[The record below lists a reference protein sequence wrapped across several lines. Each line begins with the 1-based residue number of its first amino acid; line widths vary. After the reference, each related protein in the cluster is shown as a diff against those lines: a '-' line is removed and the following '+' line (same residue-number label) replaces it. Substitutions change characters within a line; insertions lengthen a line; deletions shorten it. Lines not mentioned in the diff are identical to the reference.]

1 MKAKTFQSCLF
12 AVVLSSFLLFP
23 VHTESSLMDGSYLE
37 SPTLGTMVLIP
48 SGTMELAQ
56 GTTSTQTQGFYMAVY
71 PVTRAQFL
79 EIMEVDPSDPR
90 RSSGMTD
97 PVQQVTWYQAIGFA
111 NKLSI
116 HEGLTPVYEIDGVD
130 FSRIRFQSIPTQ
142 QSGPWNRVRVNTT
155 ANGYRLP
162 TEMEWLWAAGGA
174 SPQPRLQ
181 GFAGSDG
188 SNNPRDYLWYSANAG
203 GKTQPVGSKL
213 PNQLGIY
220 DLSGNVWEWVWDWY
234 GPLLPGE
241 LVDYSGPETGT
252 LRTHK
257 GGAWNFDLT
266 DAALASR
273 DSLFP
278 FYRHSTIG
286 FRLVR
291 TRE

>member
-1 MKAKTFQSCLF
+1 MKTKFFTSCILTVLF
-12 AVVLSSFLLFP
+12 IFTSHIS
-23 VHTESSLMDGSYLE
+23 VHTESVSLAPPIQ
-37 SPTLGTMVLIP
+37 SPTLGTMVYVP
-48 SGTMELAQ
+48 PGSMEVAP
-56 GTTSTQTQGFYMAVY
+56 GTTSTLTQGFFMAVY
-71 PVTRAQFL
+71 PVTREQFL
-79 EIMEVDPSDPR
+79 QIMEVDPSDSR
-90 RSSGMTD
+90 RSSGLTD

-111 NKLSI
+111 NSLSL

-130 FSRIRFQSIPTQ
+130 ASRIRFQSIPTQ
-142 QSGPWNRVRVNTT
+142 QSNTWNRVRINPM

-174 SPQPRLQ
+174 TPRPQLH

-188 SNNPRDYLWYSANAG
+188 TNNSRDYVWYSANSG
-203 GKTQPVGSKL
+203 GKTHPVGSKL

-234 GPLLPGE
+234 GPLPSGE
-241 LVDYSGPETGT
+241 LVDYSGPDSGT

-257 GGAWNFDLT
+257 GGAWNFDLS
-266 DAALASR
+266 DASLASR

-286 FRLVR
+286 LRLVR